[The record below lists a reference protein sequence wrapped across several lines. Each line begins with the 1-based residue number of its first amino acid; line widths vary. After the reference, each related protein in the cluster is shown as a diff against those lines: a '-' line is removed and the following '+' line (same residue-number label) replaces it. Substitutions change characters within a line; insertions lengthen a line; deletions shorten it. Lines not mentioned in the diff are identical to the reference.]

1 MSFPKSNT
9 NKVKKK
15 GWVNMFEK
23 IKEFELPII
32 DLLGQMKELT
42 GSNGNDNDDGY
53 GWDNCAR

>member
-1 MSFPKSNT
+1 
-9 NKVKKK
+9 
-15 GWVNMFEK
+15 MFEK